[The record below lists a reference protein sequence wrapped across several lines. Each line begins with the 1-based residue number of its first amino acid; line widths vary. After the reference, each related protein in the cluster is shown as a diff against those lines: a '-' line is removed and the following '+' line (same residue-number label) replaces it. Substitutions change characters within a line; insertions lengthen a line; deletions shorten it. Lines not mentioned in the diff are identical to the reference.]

1 LDDLAQKR
9 ISLIM
14 TKQPTAYHRPK
25 NLPEA
30 LNLLAQ
36 PDTVPLAGGT
46 MLLAGDVSSAVVD
59 IQDLGINKIIVG
71 KGSLKVGAATKLVE
85 LAGHLR
91 ENILADSQ
99 EDGNVDALLLKAI
112 QQAGPNT
119 YRNAATLGGLVASRL
134 PDSELLAALLVLE
147 AELVLNNPEQNT
159 VSLAAYLAPEKR
171 PAGLITEVVI
181 YRGMGIGLSE
191 RVARTPADYPIVSVT
206 GWQSS
211 NLALKLAATG
221 IDARP
226 VRLAEAEAKLA
237 AGLNDQVIADAA
249 DAARMQ
255 SIHPGDFRGD
265 ADYRANMAAVLTRRV
280 LAIIPVK
287 Q

>member
-134 PDSELLAALLVLE
+134 PDSELLAQNKTLLVW
-147 AELVLNNPEQNT
+147 P
-159 VSLAAYLAPEKR
+159 
-171 PAGLITEVVI
+171 LIWHP
-181 YRGMGIGLSE
+181 R
-191 RVARTPADYPIVSVT
+191 SV
-206 GWQSS
+206 
-211 NLALKLAATG
+211 
-221 IDARP
+221 R
-226 VRLAEAEAKLA
+226 
-237 AGLNDQVIADAA
+237 QV
-249 DAARMQ
+249 
-255 SIHPGDFRGD
+255 
-265 ADYRANMAAVLTRRV
+265 
-280 LAIIPVK
+280 
-287 Q
+287 